1 MPASWPPRRLKK
13 KRRSRKIMVVNIKKK
28 RELVARILGV
38 GANRVRFE
46 PDRLEDVADS
56 ITRENIRSLVNSG
69 AIWTVQPKGTS
80 RGMAMEKRSVWKVH
94 GKGHGSK
101 KGKKTARAGKKQVY
115 AVRVRSMRYHL
126 KVLKE
131 RKDITNEVYWQLY
144 KKVKGG
150 QVRSLAHL
158 RDLVKEAKTR

>member
-1 MPASWPPRRLKK
+1 
-13 KRRSRKIMVVNIKKK
+13 MVVNIAKK

-38 GANRVRFE
+38 GANRIRFE

-56 ITRENIRSLVNSG
+56 ITRDNIRSLVNSG

-80 RGMAMEKRSVWKVH
+80 RGRALEKRSVWKTH
-94 GKGHGSK
+94 GKGPGSK
-101 KGKKTARAGKKQVY
+101 KGKKTARVGKKAVY
-115 AVRVRSMRYHL
+115 VIRVRSMRYHL

-144 KKVKGG
+144 KKVNGG

-158 RDLVKEAKTR
+158 RDLIKEAKSH